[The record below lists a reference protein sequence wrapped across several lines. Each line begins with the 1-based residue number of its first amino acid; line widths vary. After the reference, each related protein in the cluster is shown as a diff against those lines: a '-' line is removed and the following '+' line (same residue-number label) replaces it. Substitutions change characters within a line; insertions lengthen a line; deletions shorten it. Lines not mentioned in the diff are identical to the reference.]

1 MGQLPE
7 SHGGAVFALH
17 VPLDVQLVDGV
28 PATEAA
34 DPALRRRR
42 RARVGVYERVQ
53 GVQVAEKL
61 FS

>member
-1 MGQLPE
+1 M
-7 SHGGAVFALH
+7 FALH